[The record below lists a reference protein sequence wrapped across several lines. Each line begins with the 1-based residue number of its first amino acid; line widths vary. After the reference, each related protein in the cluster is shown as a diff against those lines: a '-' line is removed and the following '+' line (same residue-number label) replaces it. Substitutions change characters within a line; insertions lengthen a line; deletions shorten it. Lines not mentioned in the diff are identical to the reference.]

1 MALIHLKLSPRN
13 IYSMSYLVTSMST
26 CSMMYVCVLA
36 RASITDTDGETTVTG
51 GPTIGILAAQMGVV
65 PVTSLPEHKVTMIAS
80 KW

>member
-1 MALIHLKLSPRN
+1 
-13 IYSMSYLVTSMST
+13 
-26 CSMMYVCVLA
+26 MMYVCVLA